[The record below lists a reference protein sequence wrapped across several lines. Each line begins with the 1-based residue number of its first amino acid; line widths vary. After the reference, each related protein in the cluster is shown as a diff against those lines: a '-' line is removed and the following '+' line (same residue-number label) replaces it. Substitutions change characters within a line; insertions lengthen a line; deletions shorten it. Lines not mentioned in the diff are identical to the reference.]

1 MNSNSDNSVFNTFPQ
16 PPAENVV
23 TLCEQNGQLMTSQ
36 TENMAGSKMQG
47 YPVVVI
53 SHDHHKSLSGRENA
67 KSAFLPHDETVWKR
81 AMHAW
86 YEMGLSGV
94 FQEVVNSSGEVPP
107 WTSDLAKKT
116 LTLVRWTSSLHGS
129 LFPHLSMSNE
139 DMICKFSR
147 IHDWK
152 RSPVHAFSWHPHTVK
167 FAYAL
172 QDDSINVHMG
182 KSDLV
187 PVLKH
192 KLQKNVAD
200 LSWQPQS
207 ASVLAVACQSC
218 VLIWHVEP
226 TSLATRPSTSS
237 VQVLQQNSH
246 TPVTCLAW
254 DPNGRI
260 LLSSSPV
267 DTAIMAWDV
276 AMETCTPLRRV
287 GGGGVSLLKWSPD
300 GSKVFSATPSHL
312 FRVWETTKW
321 SCEVWTK
328 CTGRCKTACW
338 SPDGR
343 ILLFAT
349 ENEPIIYSLSFSTA
363 QDEKKAVIGGSHSA
377 IAAVDISEV
386 TLQGADGKDF
396 KTGGLVHSMVWDQT
410 GERLAVLLQDNGG
423 HIKRQ
428 IVLFRTKVDLVLE
441 ITPCGFVQGEPTA
454 IPHHISFQP
463 KYDNGAVLSVIWS
476 TGNLTYIPLYF
487 VPSRDVEFHQFQ
499 HTSTNMNG
507 HILSPLQS

>member
-1 MNSNSDNSVFNTFPQ
+1 MDNSVFNTFPLA
-16 PPAENVV
+16 PADNVV
-23 TLCEQNGQLMTSQ
+23 TICEQNGQLVTSS
-36 TENMAGSKMQG
+36 TSKHIGGSKIQG
-47 YPVVVI
+47 YPIVTI
-53 SHDHHKSLSGRENA
+53 SHDQCKSMGGRENA

-94 FQEVVNSSGEVPP
+94 FEEIVNSKSEVPP
-107 WTSDLAKKT
+107 WTSEMAKRT
-116 LTLVRWTSSLHGS
+116 LTFVRWTSSLHGS

-139 DMICKFSR
+139 DMISKFSG
-147 IHDWK
+147 IFDWK
-152 RSPVHAFSWHPHTVK
+152 KSPVHAFSWHPHTVK

-172 QDDSINVHMG
+172 QDDSIRVHMG
-182 KSDLV
+182 RSDIV
-187 PVLKH
+187 PTLKH

-237 VQVLQQNSH
+237 VQVLQQNNHS
-246 TPVTCLAW
+246 PVTCLAW

-276 AMETCTPLRRV
+276 AMETGIPLRRV

-328 CTGRCKTACW
+328 CIGRLKTACW
-338 SPDGR
+338 SPDGSV
-343 ILLFAT
+343 LLFAT
-349 ENEPIIYSLSFSTA
+349 EIEPIIYSLSFSTA
-363 QDEKKAVIGGSHSA
+363 QDERKAVIGGSHSA
-377 IAAVDISEV
+377 VAAVDLSEV
-386 TLQGADGKDF
+386 MIQGEDGNDIKV
-396 KTGGLVHSMVWDQT
+396 GGLVHTMVWDQT
-410 GERLAVLLQDNGG
+410 GERLAVLLQDTAG
-423 HIKRQ
+423 HVQRQ
-428 IVLFRTKVDLVLE
+428 IVLFRTKIDIMVQV
-441 ITPCGFVQGEPTA
+441 TPCGFLQGEVTA

-463 KYDNGAVLSVIWS
+463 KYDNGAVLTVVWS
-476 TGNLTYIPLYF
+476 TGSVTYVPLYF

-499 HTSTNMNG
+499 QTTKNING
-507 HILSPLQS
+507 HLLSPINS

>member
-1 MNSNSDNSVFNTFPQ
+1 MDNSVFNTFPLA
-16 PPAENVV
+16 PADSNV
-23 TLCEQNGQLMTSQ
+23 TLCEQNGQLVTS
-36 TENMAGSKMQG
+36 TSDHVAGTKIQG
-47 YPVVVI
+47 YPVVTI
-53 SHDHHKSLSGRENA
+53 SHDQYKTMSGRENA

-81 AMHAW
+81 ALHAW

-94 FQEVVNSSGEVPP
+94 FEEIVNSKSEVPP
-107 WTSDLAKKT
+107 WTSEIAKKT

-129 LFPHLSMSNE
+129 LFPHLSMSND
-139 DMICKFSR
+139 DMICKFSS
-147 IHDWK
+147 IYDWK
-152 RSPVHAFSWHPHTVK
+152 TSPVHAFSWHPHTVK

-172 QDDSINVHMG
+172 QDDSIHVHTAR
-182 KSDLV
+182 SDLV
-187 PVLKH
+187 PTLKH

-207 ASVLAVACQSC
+207 ASVLSVACQSC

-237 VQVLQQNSH
+237 VQVLQHSGH
-246 TPVTCLAW
+246 SPVTCLAW

-276 AMETCTPLRRV
+276 AMETGIPLRRV

-328 CTGRCKTACW
+328 CTSRLKAACW

-349 ENEPIIYSLSFSTA
+349 ENEPIIYSLSFCTA
-363 QDEKKAVIGGSHSA
+363 QDDRKAVIGGSHSA
-377 IAAVDISEV
+377 VAAVDLSEV
-386 TLQGADGKDF
+386 TLQGEDGNEVKV
-396 KTGGLVHSMVWDQT
+396 GGLVHTMAWDPT
-410 GERLAVLLQDNGG
+410 GERLAVLLQGAGG
-423 HIKRQ
+423 NIQRQ
-428 IVLFRTKVDLVLE
+428 IVLLRTKVDLTLE
-441 ITPCGFVQGEPTA
+441 VTPCGLVQGEVTSV
-454 IPHHISFQP
+454 PHHISFQP
-463 KYDNGAVLSVIWS
+463 KYDNGALLTVVWS
-476 TGNLTYIPLYF
+476 TGNVTYIPLHF

-499 HTSTNMNG
+499 QSPTNING
-507 HILSPLQS
+507 HILSPIKP

>member
-1 MNSNSDNSVFNTFPQ
+1 MEDNNTSILSTFPAL
-16 PPAENVV
+16 PAFDVV
-23 TLCEQNGQLMTSQ
+23 TLCEQNGQLITGVIDGP
-36 TENMAGSKMQG
+36 AGSKMTD
-47 YPVVVI
+47 YPNVVI
-53 SHDHHKSLSGRENA
+53 SPDHYRSLGGRENA

-94 FQEVVNSSGEVPP
+94 FQEIVNSKSEVPP
-107 WTSDLAKKT
+107 WTAEMAKKT

-139 DMICKFSR
+139 DMICKFSSTY
-147 IHDWK
+147 DWK
-152 RSPVHAFSWHPHTVK
+152 RSPVHAFAWHPHTVK

-172 QDDSINVHMG
+172 QDDSIHVHTS
-182 KSDLV
+182 KNDLV
-187 PVLKH
+187 PTLKH

-218 VLIWHVEP
+218 ILIWHVEP

-237 VQVLQQNSH
+237 VQVLQQSNHS
-246 TPVTCLAW
+246 PVTCLAW

-276 AMETCTPLRRV
+276 AMEICTPLRRV

-312 FRVWETTKW
+312 FRVWETTTW

-338 SPDGR
+338 SPDGKV
-343 ILLFAT
+343 LLFAT
-349 ENEPIIYSLSFSTA
+349 ENEPVIYSLSFSTA
-363 QDEKKAVIGGSHSA
+363 QDERKPVIGGSHSA
-377 IAAVDISEV
+377 VAAVDLSEV
-386 TLQGADGKDF
+386 TIEANDGSEVKI
-396 KTGGLVHSMVWDQT
+396 GGVVHTMVWDPT
-410 GERLAVLLQDNGG
+410 GERLAVILQDNGG
-423 HIKRQ
+423 NIQRHV
-428 IVLFRTKVDLVLE
+428 VLFRTKLDLALE
-441 ITPCGFVQGEPTA
+441 ITPCGFIQGGSDA

-463 KYDNGAVLSVIWS
+463 KFDNGALLSVIWL
-476 TGNLTYIPLYF
+476 TGNLSYIPLYF
-487 VPSRDVEFHQFQ
+487 VPSHDVEFHQFQ
-499 HTSTNMNG
+499 QPALFRNG
-507 HILSPLQS
+507 QILSPIHS

>member
-53 SHDHHKSLSGRENA
+53 SHEHHKSLSGRENA

-94 FQEVVNSSGEVPP
+94 FQEVVNSSGEGGEV
-107 WTSDLAKKT
+107 
-116 LTLVRWTSSLHGS
+116 SSCI
-129 LFPHLSMSNE
+129 F
-139 DMICKFSR
+139 
-147 IHDWK
+147 
-152 RSPVHAFSWHPHTVK
+152 WHPHTVK

-200 LSWQPQS
+200 LSWQ
-207 ASVLAVACQSC
+207 
-218 VLIWHVEP
+218 
-226 TSLATRPSTSS
+226 
-237 VQVLQQNSH
+237 
-246 TPVTCLAW
+246 
-254 DPNGRI
+254 
-260 LLSSSPV
+260 
-267 DTAIMAWDV
+267 
-276 AMETCTPLRRV
+276 
-287 GGGGVSLLKWSPD
+287 
-300 GSKVFSATPSHL
+300 
-312 FRVWETTKW
+312 VWETTKW

-338 SPDGR
+338 SPDGS

-363 QDEKKAVIGGSHSA
+363 QDERKAVIGGSHSA

-441 ITPCGFVQGEPTA
+441 ITPWKDVDKGTSSQHIIPDFPLENTDTDKEIRPLVTVSKTNVNDIAKLGSNRFERFSSWMALVRAIARLKHFLSTVFSGTFHGWHSCVDCKSVHSFEEAQKFIIRVVQREVYDSELSCLKENLCVSKTSSILTLNPVLDNDGLLRVGGRLSRADISSNEKNPII
-454 IPHHISFQP
+454 IPGKHYLATLIVRYCHELVFHQRTLRQ
-463 KYDNGAVLSVIWS
+463 GAVQQLDF
-476 TGNLTYIPLYF
+476 G
-487 VPSRDVEFHQFQ
+487 
-499 HTSTNMNG
+499 
-507 HILSPLQS
+507 